1 LGKGTWTILKLIRWA
16 TERFQQEGL
25 ETPRLDAEVLLGEAL
40 NADRVFLYTHF
51 DQPLQPQELERFRSF
66 LLRRLR
72 REPVAY
78 IIGEKDFWSRSF
90 KVTPDVLI
98 PRPETEILVAE
109 ALKIYEEMNHGFQE
123 QFHILEIGTGSG
135 VIGVTLA
142 KEIPK
147 ALILATDVCER
158 ALRIAEENA
167 RRHEVKDR
175 IQFLLGDLFNPIPKG
190 MAFDMIVTNPPYVP
204 REQLSFLMP
213 EVRDYEPHQSL
224 DGGDQGLDFYRQV
237 FPRIGEFLKSGGWFV
252 GEIGKDQ
259 KDAVK
264 ALAEAESNLDSIGF
278 IKDFQGIDRVCR
290 VRKK

>member
-1 LGKGTWTILKLIRWA
+1 MGKGAWTILKLIRWA

-25 ETPRLDAEVLLGEAL
+25 ENPRLDAEVLLGEAL
-40 NADRVFLYTHF
+40 KADRVFLYTHF

-98 PRPETEILVAE
+98 PRPETEILVGE
-109 ALKIYEEMNHGFQE
+109 ALKICEEINNGFQG
-123 QFHILEIGTGSG
+123 QLQILEIGTGSG
-135 VIGVTLA
+135 VIGITLA

-147 ALILATDVCER
+147 ALILATDICKR
-158 ALRIAEENA
+158 ALAVAEENA

-204 REQLSFLMP
+204 REELPFLMP
-213 EVRDYEPHQSL
+213 EVRDYEPRQAL

-237 FPRIGEFLKSGGWFV
+237 FPRIGEFLKRGGWFI
-252 GEIGKDQ
+252 GEIGRDQ
-259 KDAVK
+259 KDAIK
-264 ALAEAESNLDSIGF
+264 ALAEAESNLDSLGF